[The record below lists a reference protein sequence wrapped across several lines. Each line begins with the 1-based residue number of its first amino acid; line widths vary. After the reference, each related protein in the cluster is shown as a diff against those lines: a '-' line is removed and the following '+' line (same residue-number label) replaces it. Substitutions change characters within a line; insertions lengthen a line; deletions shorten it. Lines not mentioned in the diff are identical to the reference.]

1 MQLENVQGSLTPAGT
16 FPAANLSSDA
26 ALAGGGAAFI
36 IVDQDT
42 PMPMALVDEDNF
54 GGHVQA
60 SHDQQHQV
68 EQVDQIDIENDEIR
82 ILTNIGKR

>member
-1 MQLENVQGSLTPAGT
+1 MQGSLTPAGT

-26 ALAGGGAAFI
+26 ALAGAAFI

-60 SHDQQHQV
+60 SHDQQQHQV